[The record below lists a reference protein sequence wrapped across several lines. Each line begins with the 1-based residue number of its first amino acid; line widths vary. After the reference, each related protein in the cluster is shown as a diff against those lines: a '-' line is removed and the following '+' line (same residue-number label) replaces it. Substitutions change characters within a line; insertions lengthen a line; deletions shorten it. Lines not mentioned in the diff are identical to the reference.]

1 MTAIM
6 NRQRRGLAGADA
18 YLRLNHRTRH
28 AEIVHGE
35 QVDYVLAECHR
46 DRDVKPQKGGGFIV
60 TADDWTVIQY
70 VPLHY
75 SQDMRNLAD
84 SYQHWA
90 APTGGKPIPQTQ
102 PMNSKGL
109 QILIRRASGHFYLTR
124 AGEIVHLSRGKIV
137 DQFKP
142 LEPDDMAQAA

>member
-6 NRQRRGLAGADA
+6 YRRTLAGADA

-28 AEIVHGE
+28 AEIVHGS
-35 QVDYVLAECHR
+35 QVDYVLTRVHP

-75 SQDMRNLAD
+75 SQSMHQLTGLYR
-84 SYQHWA
+84 HWT
-90 APTGGKPIPQTQ
+90 APTGGKPTPVTE
-102 PMNSKGL
+102 PMSGEGL
-109 QILIRRASGHFYLTR
+109 QILSRRAPGRYYLTR
-124 AGEIVHLSRGKIV
+124 VGEIVHLSRGRIV

-142 LEPDDMAQAA
+142 LEPDDMVQAA